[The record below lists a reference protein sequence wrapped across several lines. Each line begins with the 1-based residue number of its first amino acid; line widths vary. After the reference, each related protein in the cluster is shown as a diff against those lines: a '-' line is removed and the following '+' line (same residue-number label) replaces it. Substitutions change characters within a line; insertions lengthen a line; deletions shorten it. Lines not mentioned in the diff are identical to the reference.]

1 MLCGP
6 LGMEE
11 EEQELV
17 GDIVAK
23 DVDELDRVGRS
34 LTHGV
39 FLPMVDGEDES
50 NGLPDVGDDVEQR
63 QMAE

>member
-23 DVDELDRVGRS
+23 DVDELDGVGRF